1 MSQLIVNKKAWLIKT
16 FPGIKRQVTRRDK
29 L

>member
-1 MSQLIVNKKAWLIKT
+1 LIVNKKAWLIKT